1 MFVFFFF
8 LEMSSVDLAQLPE
21 SREPG

>member
-1 MFVFFFF
+1 MFVFFF